1 MDWLLTK
8 EIKNLMR
15 NTNLKALIAT
25 LSIFFA
31 AHAYS
36 QGCSDAGFCT
46 LTGFKPASPTA
57 PGSFKNWFKAGFSYG
72 KADHSISVFGTYL
85 EWGRQVNS
93 KVAINARLTA
103 LSQSGND
110 ISVFAPSDVFL
121 SSDYKINN
129 STGFTAGIKIPLNSG
144 NRARNGLSL
153 PLDYQSSIG
162 TLDLIIGMAH
172 DIKRLRLTAALQQ
185 PITQNKNRFMASDH
199 PSSSALSTFQST
211 NKFKRAGDILLRV
224 SYPLKAGTRLT
235 ITPALLPIY
244 HLSNDKFTDMDG
256 VEKEIEGSNGLTL
269 NGNIF
274 LDYMISN
281 RNTLQ
286 LSYGSP
292 LTSRDIR
299 PDGLTRSFVI
309 NLEYKISF

>member
-1 MDWLLTK
+1 
-8 EIKNLMR
+8 MR
-15 NTNLKALIAT
+15 NTNLQALLAT
-25 LSIFFA
+25 LFVLLA
-31 AHAYS
+31 AHAHS

-46 LTGFKPASPTA
+46 LTGFKPASSTA
-57 PGSFKNWFKAGFSYG
+57 TKSFKNWFKAGFSYG
-72 KADHSISVFGTYL
+72 KADHSISVFGSYL
-85 EWGRQVNS
+85 EWGRQINS

-110 ISVFAPSDVFL
+110 ISVFSLSDIYL
-121 SSDYKINN
+121 SSDYKISR
-129 STGFTAGIKIPLNSG
+129 STRFTSGVKIPLTSG
-144 NRARNGLSL
+144 NRARGGLTL
-153 PLDYQSSIG
+153 PLDYQSSLG
-162 TLDLIIGMAH
+162 TFDLIIGIGH

-185 PITQNKNRFMASDH
+185 PLFQNKNRFMADDY
-199 PSSSALSTFQST
+199 PSVSALSAFQST
-211 NKFKRAGDILLRV
+211 NKFKRAGDILFRA
-224 SYPLKAGTRLT
+224 SYLLNAGTKFT

-244 HLSNDKFTDMDG
+244 HLSNDKFTDTDG

-292 LTSRDIR
+292 LISRDTR

-309 NLEYKISF
+309 NLEYRISF